1 MKKFTILFATLL
13 AMSGMA
19 FGQVLPKVLWETTI
33 SSKIGTSIFNEQ
45 YDMYNS
51 EQGNSLIKRRYN
63 ITSRNGF
70 SFSDIGV
77 KTLDKDGKIE
87 ITSENLYKNRSQG
100 GGISTVRY
108 LKNYSF
114 IYGNKSIFTSDV
126 DSIFLLNQD
135 FRVEKKYSKKDF
147 GSYPIAGENGFI
159 FNYPK
164 LIIKFDIHGKEEW
177 RYESQEE
184 ISLLNSTP
192 PYFCSLGSTNNKKS
206 IILDKNGKI
215 INSSET
221 LENGYPFPINDK
233 GLGVIY
239 ASSTNPDNTNISKYD
254 STGKLITKISL
265 KGLFPNSY
273 NPTNLIKIM
282 PDNSILLTFY
292 TEKKEVYFAKVE
304 DNGKIKTY
312 KTSILSNTL
321 GYQSLSSF
329 FEIKIVNNSSVM
341 YYAISVD
348 TPSQSGVNC
357 RFGVVN
363 LDSNS
368 LSWEKKFLYKSL
380 GNTDSPVT
388 LEANNTIFQA
398 YPSTEKPS
406 ELTFTTYNSR
416 GEIIWNSPFSNKTI
430 LSSGNY
436 QWKIIDNYLYTSKSN
451 NGKNS
456 IAKIKFE
463 DGTFIWEK
471 IGTDINNFKDDILV
485 DSVGNE
491 YIHFEEDFGQNEKK
505 RKILVQDKK
514 INKIWEYTFPSTY
527 DIPQFAYQRPNSQF
541 VLGENK
547 TIYVLSVEKNLQG
560 IDDLIYRKITPC
572 SYNFSTAL
580 GPVVATT
587 QIVTQTGSTEACPT
601 EKIKLSAPKFIGA
614 IYEWTRD
621 GKIVPE
627 LKDAAYDM
635 DVSGV
640 YKVTIKDTVCLYS
653 GISNEIKVTIRQ
665 LPTAEITAPKSIFCD
680 GEKTTIASKTNGIF
694 FQWQKDGKDISN
706 ATTGIYEVSQ
716 AGNYRVGVRDDKCP
730 QVGYSNIYTI
740 ITKLLPEAN
749 ISTDIKGIV
758 YEPFTVKMLANSGT
772 NLAYQWLKDDVII
785 PNETKVNY
793 EAKKSGKYNVVVT
806 QEGCEKRSDAL
817 TISILIPLA
826 NSEEVGEEEVQVYPN
841 PSKGEFKVI
850 LPKSLKRA
858 DIQLFDTFG
867 REHLLTYIGEQA
879 QADGLTQGVYFLRIQ
894 KGEKSVTNKIIIE

>member
-1 MKKFTILFATLL
+1 ML
-13 AMSGMA
+13 
-19 FGQVLPKVLWETTI
+19 
-33 SSKIGTSIFNEQ
+33 
-45 YDMYNS
+45 
-51 EQGNSLIKRRYN
+51 
-63 ITSRNGF
+63 
-70 SFSDIGV
+70 
-77 KTLDKDGKIE
+77 
-87 ITSENLYKNRSQG
+87 
-100 GGISTVRY
+100 
-108 LKNYSF
+108 
-114 IYGNKSIFTSDV
+114 
-126 DSIFLLNQD
+126 
-135 FRVEKKYSKKDF
+135 
-147 GSYPIAGENGFI
+147 
-159 FNYPK
+159 
-164 LIIKFDIHGKEEW
+164 
-177 RYESQEE
+177 
-184 ISLLNSTP
+184 
-192 PYFCSLGSTNNKKS
+192 
-206 IILDKNGKI
+206 
-215 INSSET
+215 
-221 LENGYPFPINDK
+221 
-233 GLGVIY
+233 
-239 ASSTNPDNTNISKYD
+239 
-254 STGKLITKISL
+254 
-265 KGLFPNSY
+265 
-273 NPTNLIKIM
+273 
-282 PDNSILLTFY
+282 
-292 TEKKEVYFAKVE
+292 
-304 DNGKIKTY
+304 
-312 KTSILSNTL
+312 
-321 GYQSLSSF
+321 
-329 FEIKIVNNSSVM
+329 
-341 YYAISVD
+341 
-348 TPSQSGVNC
+348 
-357 RFGVVN
+357 
-363 LDSNS
+363 
-368 LSWEKKFLYKSL
+368 
-380 GNTDSPVT
+380 
-388 LEANNTIFQA
+388 
-398 YPSTEKPS
+398 
-406 ELTFTTYNSR
+406 
-416 GEIIWNSPFSNKTI
+416 
-430 LSSGNY
+430 SGNY

-627 LKDAAYDM
+627 LKDATYDM